1 MNRSHHAHGL
11 MGEGINIRGIDFT
24 SAPSRR
30 KPISCAKAAFDG
42 RLLSFE
48 RLIRWKDFREFEQA
62 LRETGPW
69 IAAIDFPFGQSR
81 RLIENLWTAIG
92 RPLPKT
98 WSDYVSHFAD
108 MGKQQFRR
116 VLTDYRSLRPK
127 GDKHHKRKCD
137 ELAKSQSPQTLDF
150 TPVGLMFFEGA
161 PRLLSAGVHVPH
173 LRKGDARRTVLE
185 GYPGV
190 LARSIIGKRSY
201 KNDTKPTED
210 HHAARRE
217 MLTKLINGDC
227 QRHFGFRL
235 QIQEQ
240 ESIKLVEDPGGD
252 DLDALLC
259 AVQAAWGWKQRK
271 NNYGAPKCVDR
282 LEGWICDP
290 GVVEV

>member
-1 MNRSHHAHGL
+1 M
-11 MGEGINIRGIDFT
+11 NIRGIDFT

-30 KPISCAKAAFDG
+30 KPITCVEATFDG
-42 RLLSFE
+42 RRLSFE
-48 RLIRWKDFREFEQA
+48 RLIRWEDFTEFEQA

-81 RLIENLWTAIG
+81 RLIENLDWNAIG
-92 RPLPKT
+92 WSASKRPQT
-98 WSDYVSHFAD
+98 WSAYVGHFAD
-108 MGKQQFRR
+108 MEKQQFRR
-116 VLTDYRSLRPK
+116 VLTDYRSLRPE

-161 PRLLSAGVHVPH
+161 PRLLRAGVHVPH

-201 KNDTKPTED
+201 KNDTKPTDD
-210 HHAARRE
+210 HRAARRE
-217 MLTKLINGDC
+217 ILTKLINGFC
-227 QRHFGFRL
+227 QQHYGFQL
-235 QIQEQ
+235 QIQDPM
-240 ESIKLVEDPGGD
+240 KPAEDPGGD

-259 AVQAAWGWKQRK
+259 AVQAAWGWKWRK

-290 GVVEV
+290 GVVEVQGVTSEAW